1 MITPHDLQEAIAYRY
16 GKLDPE
22 PFDAIVLAACH
33 YLNDRDKVLQM
44 LEALKTDMARAGV
57 QTYAAEPPEQHH
69 RYSGAESGGV
79 GDYGDSEFLRAVCGR
94 DPEEMWLIVDEAM
107 TALKVIS
114 ERVYNGV
121 MGKILQ

>member
-1 MITPHDLQEAIAYRY
+1 
-16 GKLDPE
+16 
-22 PFDAIVLAACH
+22 
-33 YLNDRDKVLQM
+33 
-44 LEALKTDMARAGV
+44 MARAGV
-57 QTYAAEPPEQHH
+57 QSYAAEPPETQ
-69 RYSGAESGGV
+69 RYSYSGAEAGGV
-79 GDYGDSEFLRAVCGR
+79 GDYGDSEFLRAVRGR